1 MLCGFRQNYT
11 ILHDSPSRAVLKDSG
26 KGNFSQMARLEEN
39 SFAHSSYMDGM
50 TCEVDMQQSL
60 GRNQWLGFVQEK
72 AYKK

>member
-1 MLCGFRQNYT
+1 
-11 ILHDSPSRAVLKDSG
+11 
-26 KGNFSQMARLEEN
+26 MARLEEN